1 MKRFILF
8 VAFFLSLQY
17 SLQTLAQKVEKTI
30 QLEDIYQKYRFMPRG
45 INNLL
50 SMNDGEH
57 YTLLEES
64 SRVDKYSYRSGEY
77 VENILN
83 LKEIGNSPINS
94 LESYEFSPD
103 ERYLLLMTGKESIY
117 RHSFVADYFIY
128 DINEKRITPLSLRGK
143 QQLATFSPDSRKV
156 AFVRKNNLFWFDLKS
171 NEERQ
176 LTFDG
181 EYNKIINGAPDWVYE
196 EEFGFN
202 KGFVWSVDSE
212 KIGFYRFD
220 ESHVKQFNMTM
231 FEGLYPEWYQFKYP
245 KAGEK
250 NSIVQIF
257 VAELESGAVT
267 RMDIGDEPDQY
278 IPRIKWTKDPDVLS
292 IVRLNRLQNH
302 VEILHASAKA
312 GTSEVVYEEIEEK
325 YVSEVS
331 DQMIT
336 YLDNREEFLIISE
349 REGWNCIYLYNFK
362 TREISNVT
370 QPGYDVNTLYGY
382 DKKSKTLYYSSQERG
397 SKYLDTYSVKIDGRK
412 MKRLTHKAGWNTTR
426 FSEGFRYYINTW
438 SDINTPPV
446 ISLHQANGKEIR
458 ILEDNDQLVKK
469 MKNYNFAETE
479 FFEFTTSYDVSLK
492 GYIIKPRD
500 FNPDKKYPLF
510 MYVYGGPES
519 QNVRDQF
526 SAHRGAWFQYL
537 VQQGYIVACVDNRG
551 TNGRGEEFRKS
562 TYLQLGK
569 YETEDQI
576 AAANYLGQKDYID
589 ENRIG
594 MFGWSYGGYMS
605 LLCLFKGA
613 DVFSMAIAVAPV
625 TNWRYYDTIY
635 TERFMRT
642 PQENPEGYDKNSP
655 IFFTD
660 RMRGKL
666 LLIHGMGDDNVHF
679 QNSAELV
686 KALVDSDKQFESQ
699 FYPNKN
705 HGIYGGNT
713 TFHVYSRM
721 TDFVLENL

>member
-1 MKRFILF
+1 IK
-8 VAFFLSLQY
+8 
-17 SLQTLAQKVEKTI
+17 
-30 QLEDIYQKYRFMPRG
+30 
-45 INNLL
+45 
-50 SMNDGEH
+50 
-57 YTLLEES
+57 
-64 SRVDKYSYRSGEY
+64 
-77 VENILN
+77 
-83 LKEIGNSPINS
+83 
-94 LESYEFSPD
+94 
-103 ERYLLLMTGKESIY
+103 
-117 RHSFVADYFIY
+117 
-128 DINEKRITPLSLRGK
+128 PLSLRGK

-156 AFVRKNNLFWFDLKS
+156 AFVRENNLFWVDVE
-171 NEERQ
+171 NMEEKQ

-202 KGFVWSVDSE
+202 KAFVWSVDSE

-231 FEGLYPEWYQFKYP
+231 YEGLYPEWYKFKYP
-245 KAGEK
+245 KAGER

-257 VAELESGAVT
+257 VANLNSGEVKM
-267 RMDIGDEPDQY
+267 MDTGEEKDQY
-278 IPRIKWTKDPDVLS
+278 IPRIKWTQDPDILC

-302 VEILHASAKA
+302 FEILHTSAET
-312 GTSEVVYEEIEEK
+312 GTSVIVYEETEEK

-336 YLDNREEFLIISE
+336 YLDNGEEFLLISE
-349 REGWNCIYLYNFK
+349 REGWNSIYLYNFK
-362 TREISNVT
+362 TGEISNVT
-370 QPGYDVNTLYGY
+370 EPGYDVKDLYGY
-382 DKKSKTLYYSSQERG
+382 DKETKTVYYSSQERG
-397 SKYLDTYSVKIDGRK
+397 SKYLDTYSVKLNVGK
-412 MKRLTHKAGWNTTR
+412 KKRITDNAGWNTTD
-426 FSEGFRYYINTW
+426 FSNGFKYYINKW
-438 SDINTPPV
+438 SSINTPSL
-446 ISLHQANGKEIR
+446 ITLHQANGREIR
-458 ILEDNDQLVKK
+458 TLENNSQLKQR
-469 MKNYNFAETE
+469 MINHNFAKTE
-479 FFEFTTSYDVSLK
+479 FFEFSTPYDVLLK
-492 GYIIKPRD
+492 GYIIKPND
-500 FNPDKKYPLF
+500 FDPGKKYPLF

-519 QNVRDQF
+519 QNVQDRF
-526 SAHRGAWFQYL
+526 NAHRGAWLQYL
-537 VQQGYIVACVDNRG
+537 VQQGYIVACLDNRG
-551 TNGRGEEFRKS
+551 TNGRGEDFRKS

-576 AAANYLGQKDYID
+576 AAAKFLRDKDYID
-589 ENRIG
+589 EDRIG
-594 MFGWSYGGYMS
+594 IFGWSYGGYMS

-613 DVFSMAIAVAPV
+613 DVFSMAISVAPV

-642 PQENPEGYDKNSP
+642 PQENPEGYDENSP

-713 TFHVYSRM
+713 TFHLYSRM
-721 TDFVLENL
+721 TDFIIENL